1 MDASFLLLYIEWL
14 RYSPMSF
21 SQAFLGPITVVVT
34 IVDHIDDAHL
44 GDGGGAYSSPA
55 AVVAVDIKR

>member
-1 MDASFLLLYIEWL
+1 
-14 RYSPMSF
+14 MSF

-44 GDGGGAYSSPA
+44 GDGGGAYSPPV
-55 AVVAVDIKR
+55 AVVAVDI